1 MWLFDSTDIPAY
13 ANGQKYRYRGGP
25 ERTSWS
31 DPDASWGHRS
41 AVSTRKGGGFYG
53 YKLHLVV
60 CTRTDLPLGWEVRT
74 GKEADMRIVEPLL
87 KQLAERGVKPVS
99 VAMDKGYDYRAVYQ
113 ACEAHGVLAVVAA
126 RKNSGTGERANRQ
139 GQQHL
144 QTAVPGEIGGRA
156 GVRPAETPPGPGA
169 ATGETTEAGTATRR
183 PLPTHKTRPRR
194 SKQPA
199 LNSAETPG
207 THHAHSP
214 PVESDLCSLRAPMGL
229 SFGVG
234 ISSPVV
240 SAVGTMQGWA
250 GSSMPINAVHPAAN
264 LPEWGVRSVALLT
277 PVHANIG
284 C

>member
-1 MWLFDSTDIPAY
+1 M
-13 ANGQKYRYRGGP
+13 
-25 ERTSWS
+25 
-31 DPDASWGHRS
+31 
-41 AVSTRKGGGFYG
+41 STRKGGGFYG
-53 YKLHLVV
+53 YKLHLAV

-74 GKEADMRIVEPLL
+74 SKEADMRIVEPLL

-99 VAMDKGYDYRAVYQ
+99 VAMDRGYDYQAVYQ
-113 ACEAHGVLAVVAA
+113 ACQDHGALPVVAA
-126 RKNSGTGERANRQ
+126 RRNSGTGEGPIDRGSSTFKRLYQARS
-139 GQQHL
+139 
-144 QTAVPGEIGGRA
+144 AVEREFGRL
-156 GVRPAETPPGPGA
+156 ETPPRPS
-169 ATGETTEAGTATRR
+169 TATRETAGAGAAAHR
-183 PLPTHKTRPRR
+183 PLPTHKPCARR

-277 PVHANIG
+277 SVHANIG